1 MTLAAGTVVGGDFRI
16 EAPLAA
22 GGMGAVFIATQLS
35 TGRKRALKVMHAML
49 VSDAVS
55 RERFLEEARV
65 GSQIESEHV
74 VEVVGAGVDAESGSP
89 WLAME
94 LLEGE
99 TLADRVDRGRVSAA
113 ELLPLM
119 QGLRHGLGRAHA
131 RGIVHR
137 DLKPENLFI
146 ARGRGAS
153 NAPTLKILDF
163 GIAKLLQGGKTAAT
177 QNIAG
182 SPLWMAPEQADSREI
197 RPATDVWALGLIAF
211 DALVGQP
218 YWRSAIGETT
228 LTRLLVEILTEP
240 IEPASVRAASLAG
253 PEVAASLPREFDAFF
268 ARCVARDPHA
278 RFRDAGAALDAL
290 DDVLRG
296 VPMRVPASVSNP
308 LAYDA
313 LAATA
318 LSLPPPEPGAFAAG
332 GAGVATATAF
342 RATAQTVPVPEP
354 QPRPLAN
361 TQPAT
366 PVAQSAGATVA
377 QPSGSKAPWAV
388 AAVSLAGMLVMAWW
402 VLGRSE
408 PQLASVDTPPI
419 TQPAEALG
427 PSTDAPAPAAPVEP
441 PPSTPALAPVEAP
454 ATAPAPGA
462 ATPSPAPAAAG
473 RSRGTA
479 ATPAAPA
486 AAIPAAPAAASP
498 APAADPE
505 PPTTSPD
512 VGRFRATIVAPCWRD
527 NAPVGAAPVTVTV
540 TVGFGAMGNVSMVR
554 VDGTDDANF
563 RRCVVMRGTTYRMT
577 APPDDNTMTVRA
589 RLP

>member
-35 TGRKRALKVMHAML
+35 TGRRRALKVMHALL

-74 VEVVGAGVDAESGSP
+74 VEVVGAGVDVETGSP

-99 TLADRVDRGRVSAA
+99 TLADRVARGRLSAA
-113 ELLPLM
+113 ELAPLM

-153 NAPTLKILDF
+153 NADSLKILDF

-211 DALVGQP
+211 DALVGQS
-218 YWRSAIGETT
+218 YWRSATDGST

-240 IEPASVRAASLAG
+240 IEPASVRAASMAG
-253 PEVAASLPREFDAFF
+253 AEVAAALPREFDAFF
-268 ARCVARDPHA
+268 ARCVERDPRA
-278 RFRDAGAALDAL
+278 RFRDASEALDAL

-296 VPMRVPASVSNP
+296 VPMRAAASASRPPAQ
-308 LAYDA
+308 DA
-313 LAATA
+313 FAATA

-332 GAGVATATAF
+332 GAGLATAF

-354 QPRPLAN
+354 TPLA
-361 TQPAT
+361 AT
-366 PVAQSAGATVA
+366 HPGVAEPTVLA
-377 QPSGSKAPWAV
+377 ARGSRAPWVV
-388 AAVSLAGMLVMAWW
+388 AALSLAGMLAMGWW
-402 VLGRSE
+402 VLGRSDRTVANME
-408 PQLASVDTPPI
+408 HTPPL
-419 TQPAEALG
+419 TQPAEALEPAPRVEAAEAEPAVPVDG
-427 PSTDAPAPAAPVEP
+427 AAVVPSAQVTDVPPPVAPAQAAIPG
-441 PPSTPALAPVEAP
+441 AAP
-454 ATAPAPGA
+454 ATAPAPRPGRA
-462 ATPSPAPAAAG
+462 RAG
-473 RSRGTA
+473 SALAGGG
-479 ATPAAPA
+479 AAPA
-486 AAIPAAPAAASP
+486 AGAPAP
-498 APAADPE
+498 DPDAR
-505 PPTTSPD
+505 SSNPD
-512 VGRFRATIVAPCWRD
+512 VGRFRSMIVVPCWRD
-527 NAPVGAAPVTVTV
+527 NAPAGAAPVSVSV
-540 TVGFGAMGNVSMVR
+540 QVGFGPMGNITMVR
-554 VDGTDDANF
+554 VDGSDDANF
-563 RRCVVMRGTTYRMT
+563 RRCVVMRGTTYRMS
-577 APPDDNTMTVRA
+577 APPEEPTMTVRA